1 MTVRVMT
8 ERHETARRRRAARRM
23 FVGAFACVCF
33 ALQQFLV
40 PWHLALNDHVS
51 SSGPEEH
58 VHSHRDHSH
67 GGGDQHHGHESSRD
81 ADSNEDHKPH
91 PVDEHLAQ
99 IAEPGVLPTLVYTA
113 IAPAP
118 AEHWQMAFDLP
129 VREQHQYVECG
140 PRPPPPRTAAA
151 PRAPPI
157 VV

>member
-1 MTVRVMT
+1 MLL
-8 ERHETARRRRAARRM
+8 
-23 FVGAFACVCF
+23 GACACLCF

-51 SSGPEEH
+51 VGGSQEH
-58 VHSHRDHSH
+58 VHSHGAGDH
-67 GGGDQHHGHESSRD
+67 HHAPTPSRQAD
-81 ADSNEDHKPH
+81 ADEDHTPH
-91 PVDEHLAQ
+91 PVEDHLAQ
-99 IAEPGVLPTLVYTA
+99 IAEPSVPPTLVYTA

-118 AEHWQMAFDLP
+118 VEHWQLALALP
-129 VREQHQYVECG
+129 VCEQPQYVECG